1 MDLETVIQ
9 NEVGQ
14 KGKYKYC
21 IFMHICRI
29 QKNGI
34 GDLIC
39 QTKIETD
46 MENKHMDK
54 DTKGRRGDG
63 MNWEIW
69 IDIYTLLCIK

>member
-1 MDLETVIQ
+1 
-9 NEVGQ
+9 
-14 KGKYKYC
+14 
-21 IFMHICRI
+21 MHICRI

>member
-1 MDLETVIQ
+1 MPFAEIWMDLETVIQ

-14 KGKYKYC
+14 KGKNKYC

-46 MENKHMDK
+46 MENKHLRVK
-54 DTKGRRGDG
+54 WGRGEWNELE
-63 MNWEIW
+63 NW
-69 IDIYTLLCIK
+69 D